1 MPNRPN
7 KPQKTKL
14 THKTTI
20 IIAFITFVLAV
31 TSGVFLY
38 NKYFSPWSFLSSLSD
53 KQQIALGRIIGD
65 AYQNIYGYKT
75 ICKTEDIVLEKYPE
89 AYKKLMKENL
99 AILNKI
105 LAKDGL
111 TLESAIPL
119 FLPYNEMQMINNY
132 LYHELRNIADSEEK
146 GIKSACLMFEE
157 QADFIALGQAKVFK
171 QNYDSI
177 FKSILK

>member
-1 MPNRPN
+1 MEIKKLNRYLSI
-7 KPQKTKL
+7 KKTYL
-14 THKTTI
+14 SYYNLGVWQPGAERH
-20 IIAFITFVLAV
+20 
-31 TSGVFLY
+31 TS
-38 NKYFSPWSFLSSLSD
+38 
-53 KQQIALGRIIGD
+53 ALGYYPGSLD
-65 AYQNIYGYKT
+65 AI
-75 ICKTEDIVLEKYPE
+75 
-89 AYKKLMKENL
+89 KKLMKENL

-119 FLPYNEMQMINNY
+119 FLPYNEMQIINNY